1 MKLGLLFVL
10 IWMFCWVPAAFASH
24 YDLPDIDLLPDSLVA
39 QLAQDKIDNTEELF
53 AHLVKKSERDA
64 FAKKYNMPSADV
76 ETLAHKLELMQ
87 IVGVGPKAAQLL
99 MLAGINNLNALSQAQ
114 PEALLDA
121 LLRVNREQ
129 AITGVQPDLTVV
141 RDWIGKSQKI
151 ANRIEE

>member
-39 QLAQDKIDNTEELF
+39 QLAQDKIDNTEDLF
-53 AHLVKKSERDA
+53 ARLVKKSERDA
-64 FAKKYNMPSADV
+64 FAQKYNMQPAEVDA
-76 ETLAHKLELMQ
+76 LAHKLELMQ

-99 MLAGINNLNALSQAQ
+99 MLAGVNNLNALSQAQ

-129 AITGVQPDLTVV
+129 NITGVQPDLTVV
-141 RDWIGKSQKI
+141 RDWISKSQKI
-151 ANRIEE
+151 ANHIED